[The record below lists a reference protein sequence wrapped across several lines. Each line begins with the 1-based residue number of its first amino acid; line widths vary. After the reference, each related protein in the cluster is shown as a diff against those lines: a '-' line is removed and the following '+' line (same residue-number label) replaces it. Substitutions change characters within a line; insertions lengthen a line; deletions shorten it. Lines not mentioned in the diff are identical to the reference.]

1 MNGKPVNSCLIFAPK
16 ANGKEVLTI
25 EGLGTPGILH
35 PLQEAFI
42 KNNAV
47 QCGFCIP
54 GMIMSAK
61 ALLDENSGP
70 TIFWIGVGPR

>member
-1 MNGKPVNSCLIFAPK
+1 MPEEMENRFMASIN
-16 ANGKEVLTI
+16 
-25 EGLGTPGILH
+25 
-35 PLQEAFI
+35 
-42 KNNAV
+42 NNAV
-47 QCGFCIP
+47 QRGFCTP